1 MAVEDY
7 YRKIKKPVK
16 LPGRLQALSVGD
28 YIRADIATTFPIK
41 TKRCLDN
48 AVHFNRLGLDES
60 EFGLSVLISP
70 MSRRR
75 TRNPVRSEVRFWC
88 HSEAYRD
95 SSFLQMA
102 ESASDADV
110 ILTPDNEKPDPIWI
124 KKVSERSTW
133 RGWSSESGPVMMP
146 SVEPISKTA
155 PRVGVVITVYNKPD
169 RFVPCLKSIEENT
182 IYPLMNED
190 VFVMDDGSD
199 KYSKERISSFPF
211 RHIFHPNMGYLK
223 TVNRGVDTAFAAGC
237 DLVVIV
243 NSDVLVTRGWLSA
256 MVRCNLRTGAQ
267 LVNPM
272 CNQQAAISLPLA
284 DEKSWGFP
292 RLPGRTNYIQAA
304 LYASLMPPNYPDAVT
319 NVGQCMLIDKPAWI
333 DHGPFDGDIYG
344 NGYGE
349 ECELWAR
356 VRSKFGRCAVA
367 DDAYVYHE
375 SHGTHETGS
384 DQQEVGAKLFIS
396 RWRELYGKEAVKI
409 KTWHQK
415 CRPLRSV
422 ALTSKPD
429 GCPVRFV
436 AFNIGPY
443 GGVYCV
449 LRLVDEL
456 VKRGLNASVEHCIKQ
471 EHTFKMLAGPN
482 PHRDATS
489 MRRLGKDPNTAEGV
503 IVATHWFTGE
513 LVRDMLNREE
523 SFVPMAFWQ
532 DREDWFTEKSGKPSL
547 RKSSIELYP
556 TIPNRVVNADWV
568 GRTAKSDL
576 GIDSYTH
583 IPVGVDVERF
593 HPSSKPVNPSQ
604 VRVLGMYRPSTP
616 RRGGK
621 RLQAIYEGLR
631 EKYGKRLSLETFGE
645 PCTFGDVNY
654 GALSQDQVAV
664 VMRSIDI
671 VVEPSEYQGFGL
683 PGLEALSSGVALA
696 TTDNRGID
704 EYGVHRHNCLIEK
717 DGSTLAENICEL
729 IEDAELRRTL
739 GGAGRQSALR
749 FSWDRIGDRWFSEIG
764 RVYNS
769 SEFSKYGGSF

>member
-7 YRKIKKPVK
+7 YRKIKKPVA
-16 LPGRLQALSVGD
+16 LDGRLQALSVGD
-28 YIRADIATTFPIK
+28 YIRADIVTTFPTK
-41 TKRCLDN
+41 TKRCFQN
-48 AVHFNRLGLDES
+48 AVHFKWLGLDES
-60 EFGLSVLISP
+60 ESGLSVLISP
-70 MSRRR
+70 MSRRK
-75 TRNPVRSEVRFWC
+75 TRSPVRSEIRFWC
-88 HSEAYRD
+88 HAEAYRKL
-95 SSFLQMA
+95 SFLQMA
-102 ESASDADV
+102 ESSVDADV
-110 ILTPDNEKPDPIWI
+110 LITPDNVELEPGWI
-124 KKVSERSTW
+124 KQISKRSTW
-133 RGWSSESGPVMMP
+133 RGWSSESGSVVMP
-146 SVEPISKTA
+146 SIDPIAVKP
-155 PRVGVVITVYNKPD
+155 PRVGVVVTVYNKPD
-169 RFVPCLKSIEENT
+169 RFVHCLQSIIDST
-182 IYPLMNED
+182 VYPLSHQD
-190 VFVMDDGSD
+190 VYVMDDGSD
-199 KYSKERISSFPF
+199 GYSRDRIRSFPF
-211 RHIFHPNMGYLK
+211 KHISHPNMGYLR
-223 TVNRGVDTAFAAGC
+223 TVNKGVDAAFRSGC
-237 DLVVIV
+237 ELVVIV

-256 MVRCNLRTGAQ
+256 MVRCQIRTGAQ

-292 RLPGRTNYIQAA
+292 RLPGRTNYVQAA
-304 LYASLMPPNYPDAVT
+304 LYASLIPPNYPDAVT
-319 NVGQCMLIDKPAWI
+319 NVGQCMLIDKPAWT

-384 DQQEVGAKLFIS
+384 DQQEEGAKLFIS
-396 RWRELYGKEAVKI
+396 RWKELYGKEAVKI

-422 ALTSKPD
+422 ALTSRPD

-456 VKRGLNASVEHCIKQ
+456 VKRGINASVEHCIKQ
-471 EHTFKMLAGPN
+471 DHSFKMLAGPN
-482 PHRDATS
+482 PHADATS
-489 MRRLGKDPNTAEGV
+489 IRRLGKDPNTAEGV

-513 LVRDMLNREE
+513 LVRDMINREE

-532 DREDWFTEKSGKPSL
+532 DREDWFTEKSGKSSL
-547 RKSSIELYP
+547 RQSSIKTYP
-556 TIPNRVVNADWV
+556 TIPNRIVNAKWV
-568 GRTAKSDL
+568 GDTAKADL

-583 IPVGVDVERF
+583 IPVGVDTERF
-593 HPSSKPVNPSQ
+593 YPSSRTVNPSQ

-621 RLQAIYEGLR
+621 RLEAIYGDLR
-631 EKYGKRLSLETFGE
+631 EKYGHRVSLETFGE

-654 GALSQDQVAV
+654 GSLSQDEVAK

-683 PGLEALSSGVALA
+683 PGLEAIASGVALA
-696 TTDNRGID
+696 STDNRGID
-704 EYGVHRHNCLIEK
+704 EYGIHRQNCLIEK
-717 DGSTLAENICEL
+717 NGATLFQNVVEL
-729 IEDAELRRTL
+729 IEDASLRRDL
-739 GGAGRQSALR
+739 GSAGRQTALK
-749 FSWDRIGDRWFSEIG
+749 FSWEVIGDRWFNEVG
-764 RVYNS
+764 RVYKASGFNKYS
-769 SEFSKYGGSF
+769 SSF